1 VVQSGHLALSK
12 DLKDKEIT
20 IFGKK
25 YLLSDL
31 TDEQITIGNH
41 IKDLENKMS
50 KTAFELDQLTVA
62 REAFIER
69 LKKAFKSK
77 K

>member
-1 VVQSGHLALSK
+1 VAVSGHLLLSK